1 MDPEAR
7 TYKKS
12 LESLTTAVMCHLA
25 LLDKVMKE
33 PESPERGKKIAQ
45 LCNALDVANDQV
57 RYSVLGV
64 DFRKDNKDKAYEKA
78 LKSK

>member
-1 MDPEAR
+1 
-7 TYKKS
+7 
-12 LESLTTAVMCHLA
+12 
-25 LLDKVMKE
+25 MKE
-33 PESPERGKKIAQ
+33 PESSERGQKVAK
-45 LCNALDVANDQV
+45 LCNALDMANDQV